1 MADALDLASAI
12 LGSGVAITD
21 ANFTG
26 NEQSAAVFSAADPS
40 TGVGITSGIVL
51 STGKVADIYG
61 PNDSDTTSTDFF
73 RAGDTD
79 LNVLVTPSDTKDAAV
94 LEFDFVPTN
103 SFLTFNYVFASEE
116 YNEWVSTQFNDV
128 FGFFV
133 TDSLGVTTNI
143 AVIPGTTTP
152 IATNNV
158 NSSTNPAYYLN
169 NDTSDFGLSTTPYN
183 TEFDGFTTVLTAAIQ
198 VIPDK
203 KYHFKLAIADNSDG
217 IYDSAVF
224 ITKGSFASLP
234 LVPVTDSFL
243 VSSYSSTPLDVL
255 ANDLVLEG
263 KQPFIK
269 AFDSS
274 SINGGTVYLNDNQ
287 TPDNLLDDNLL
298 YTPQSGF
305 SGVDSFNYTLGDGS
319 GNAVTGTVYIQVNM
333 VGGVSTLSVGDVSVV
348 ENGSYEVWIPVML
361 TGIADQT
368 FTVDYSL
375 SPDTA
380 TENQDYTPVTGT
392 LTFNPGDSIQYI
404 VVPLQDDDSV
414 EGNETFFVNLS
425 NVSGGA
431 VLGQTTGTVTIT
443 ENEKYTFTY
452 FYGNGDSYSGYGFAQ
467 LGTHGVGKLPY
478 NYDNET
484 GTQKGYYFIDSVEDS
499 ETGTDGYVYITSY
512 TDADTGFGETTNIW
526 YGGGYSGLGSEY
538 GYAYNSDG
546 NTFDPYFNSY
556 YEADIIGQE
565 YTFTYFY
572 GNGDNYSGYGFAPL
586 GTYTVGQLPDYYDN
600 ETGTQKG
607 YYVINS
613 VEDGATGTNGYVYI
627 TSYTDADTGF
637 GETTNIW
644 YGGGYSGLGSEYGYA
659 YNSDGNTFDPYFNS
673 YYEADI
679 IGQEY
684 TFTYFY
690 GNGDN
695 YSGYGFAPLGTYTV
709 GQLPDYYDNETGT
722 QKGYYVIN
730 SVEDGAT
737 NTKDYVQVT
746 SYTDADTGFGET
758 TSIYSGSGYYGLGS
772 EGGQAFNANPWTGDT
787 YFSRYYEAD
796 LPAALQV
803 QVNLLADDGGKPG
816 EVLADNRV
824 GLNHSFFVQIQAGDF
839 RPNAAGVVGLNLDF
853 AWNGSILES
862 INFNPSLDITS
873 NFPYQ
878 KGGTLASDGLIDD
891 LSGGSLP
898 EFGTGKAI
906 GVNQLETFA
915 LLHFSTQNYGNWWGN
930 YFTTTVNDV
939 SLADDN
945 PYYSLNVETDQPVYV
960 VTPYAKYNFTYT
972 YANGDSYTGYVYA
985 VEGTYTEGQI
995 IAGTTNET
1003 GFAGSYTIGSTVET
1017 TLDVWYN
1024 NRVYVTS
1031 YTDAD
1036 TGFGETTNISKYWWG
1051 GNGDYGLGS
1060 ENGYAYDSNGL
1071 SSDPFFG
1078 ADGSGIHKEADIL
1091 NQKYTFTYTYGNG
1104 DSYSGYGYAL
1114 AGTYTEGQIVGYYPN
1129 ETESSGTPGH
1139 YTINSV
1145 EAGTT
1150 SSSVNNHVYITSYTD
1165 NDTFYGET
1173 TNVWKH
1179 WWGGNGDSGL
1189 GSEYGYAYDSNGSAW
1204 DGGYFNKYYEADL
1217 VKATLSIS
1225 DNSGNASDSSIKFT
1239 TQFPKRINYTESD
1252 FVRPNF
1258 ADTTKY
1264 IEIAN
1269 NGTGILQVVSLQVSD
1284 DVLGVTTNFEDLI
1297 SSEVDYLL
1305 INPGASQQIKL
1316 TYDPSV
1322 AGENFSVAN
1331 GLLLVTNDPYN
1342 PQHAIALQGKSTYDA
1357 DINYDGKVSFG
1368 DLGPLNNA
1376 YKNFKEGIYD
1386 STADINGDGD
1396 VGLGDLGLLTA
1407 QWGSVL

>member
-26 NEQSAAVFSAADPS
+26 
-40 TGVGITSGIVL
+40 
-51 STGKVADIYG
+51 
-61 PNDSDTTSTDFF
+61 
-73 RAGDTD
+73 
-79 LNVLVTPSDTKDAAV
+79 KDAAV

-152 IATNNV
+152 IAINNV

-183 TEFDGFTTVLTAAIQ
+183 TEFDGFTTGLTAAIQ

-274 SINGGTVYLNDNQ
+274 SINSGTVYLNDNQ

-333 VGGVSTLSVGDVSVV
+333 GGGVSTLSVGDVSVV
-348 ENGSYEVWIPVML
+348 ENGSYEVWIPVTL

-484 GTQKGYYFIDSVEDS
+484 GTQKGYYVIDSVEDS

-546 NTFDPYFNSY
+546 SASDPYFTQY
-556 YEADIIGQE
+556 YEADIIRQK

-586 GTYTVGQLPDYYDN
+586 GTYTEGQIIGNYINETSLYPARTGAVENNTLGYSRDSVYHLTYTFTNASDLLTLNFRGSNLEGIWNESWGLDNVKVTAGSFTHTNDFETDTVEGWSSSTRSTTPVGSRDFLGEFANDTVSLSLNHPDLANNPITLEFDLFIIGSWDGSFIPGPDYFTVETSEEQTLLNSTFGNNELQGQTYPDN
-600 ETGTQKG
+600 LLGYYTIDSVENSETGT
-607 YYVINS
+607 
-613 VEDGATGTNGYVYI
+613 DGYVYI

-637 GETTNIW
+637 GTTTNVS
-644 YGGGYSGLGSEYGYA
+644 GGLYAYGLGSEYGYA

-679 IGQEY
+679 IGQKY

-695 YSGYGFAPLGTYTV
+695 YSGYGFAPLGTYT
-709 GQLPDYYDNETGT
+709 
-722 QKGYYVIN
+722 
-730 SVEDGAT
+730 
-737 NTKDYVQVT
+737 
-746 SYTDADTGFGET
+746 
-758 TSIYSGSGYYGLGS
+758 
-772 EGGQAFNANPWTGDT
+772 
-787 YFSRYYEAD
+787 
-796 LPAALQV
+796 
-803 QVNLLADDGGKPG
+803 
-816 EVLADNRV
+816 
-824 GLNHSFFVQIQAGDF
+824 
-839 RPNAAGVVGLNLDF
+839 
-853 AWNGSILES
+853 
-862 INFNPSLDITS
+862 
-873 NFPYQ
+873 
-878 KGGTLASDGLIDD
+878 
-891 LSGGSLP
+891 
-898 EFGTGKAI
+898 
-906 GVNQLETFA
+906 
-915 LLHFSTQNYGNWWGN
+915 
-930 YFTTTVNDV
+930 
-939 SLADDN
+939 
-945 PYYSLNVETDQPVYV
+945 
-960 VTPYAKYNFTYT
+960 
-972 YANGDSYTGYVYA
+972 
-985 VEGTYTEGQI
+985 
-995 IAGTTNET
+995 
-1003 GFAGSYTIGSTVET
+1003 
-1017 TLDVWYN
+1017 
-1024 NRVYVTS
+1024 
-1031 YTDAD
+1031 
-1036 TGFGETTNISKYWWG
+1036 
-1051 GNGDYGLGS
+1051 
-1060 ENGYAYDSNGL
+1060 
-1071 SSDPFFG
+1071 
-1078 ADGSGIHKEADIL
+1078 
-1091 NQKYTFTYTYGNG
+1091 
-1104 DSYSGYGYAL
+1104 
-1114 AGTYTEGQIVGYYPN
+1114 
-1129 ETESSGTPGH
+1129 
-1139 YTINSV
+1139 
-1145 EAGTT
+1145 
-1150 SSSVNNHVYITSYTD
+1150 
-1165 NDTFYGET
+1165 
-1173 TNVWKH
+1173 
-1179 WWGGNGDSGL
+1179 
-1189 GSEYGYAYDSNGSAW
+1189 
-1204 DGGYFNKYYEADL
+1204 
-1217 VKATLSIS
+1217 
-1225 DNSGNASDSSIKFT
+1225 
-1239 TQFPKRINYTESD
+1239 
-1252 FVRPNF
+1252 
-1258 ADTTKY
+1258 
-1264 IEIAN
+1264 
-1269 NGTGILQVVSLQVSD
+1269 
-1284 DVLGVTTNFEDLI
+1284 
-1297 SSEVDYLL
+1297 
-1305 INPGASQQIKL
+1305 
-1316 TYDPSV
+1316 
-1322 AGENFSVAN
+1322 
-1331 GLLLVTNDPYN
+1331 
-1342 PQHAIALQGKSTYDA
+1342 
-1357 DINYDGKVSFG
+1357 
-1368 DLGPLNNA
+1368 
-1376 YKNFKEGIYD
+1376 
-1386 STADINGDGD
+1386 
-1396 VGLGDLGLLTA
+1396 
-1407 QWGSVL
+1407 